1 MRFKVVF
8 SLILIFSLLAGGY
21 ISFAKGMP
29 SILPSIAEL
38 KEYRPTNGTRVY
50 ADDDTLIGEFKVER
64 GIHVPLEKIPKH
76 LINAVIATE
85 DSRFWQHNGIDYIGI
100 GRALI
105 TNIMHARIKEG
116 GSTITQQLAK
126 ITFLTPD
133 RTLIRKAREAMLA
146 IKIERELSKEEIL
159 ELYLNNI
166 YLGHGA
172 YGVEMASRQ
181 YFGKSVT
188 RISLPEAAML
198 AGLIKAPNTFSP
210 YNNLVRAK
218 QRQEVVLARME
229 AEGYLKPSERQKA
242 RKQPIRL
249 SSLRETRDAYSYF
262 LEYIRQQLE
271 QDYGVE
277 MVYKG
282 GLRVHTTMNKKA
294 QMNAQTA
301 LQEGL
306 REIDKR
312 MGWRGPIG
320 HRENIN
326 IANNSGRASFSA
338 SIGDISTGVVLSVK
352 PREAVIKARGITGRL
367 LLADALWAS
376 NIIDS
381 KTGRTRSIKNFDL
394 TDILQKGD
402 VVWVRFRSTG
412 QNVTFGLEQKPEVE
426 GAIVVVDPVT
436 GHIKALAGGYN
447 FTRSQF
453 NRAVHAKRQAGSA
466 IKPVIFAAALENGFT
481 AASIVNDEPVSF
493 RWGTGGE
500 WSPENYDGKYYGP
513 MRLRDALAYSR
524 NIITVRLADKIGI
537 DHVLSVARTAGI
549 SSDMPRDLSISLG
562 SVSVTPLEMT
572 MTYATF
578 ANGGIKMKPISIR
591 YIKDSAGRILKSME
605 PEGIEAIN
613 PQTSFLITSM
623 MKDVI
628 NYGTGARANIG
639 RPAAG
644 KTGTSDDYKDA
655 WFIGYTPQLVAGVWV
670 GFDDMRRSL
679 GFGEAGGRAA
689 APIWANFMK
698 NTLAEE
704 PILDFT
710 MPEGIVIFPID
721 PLTGLLSADPSA
733 AVYEFFKDG
742 TQPYRYSESPPMS
755 FD

>member
-50 ADDDTLIGEFKVER
+50 ADDGTLIGEFKVER

-524 NIITVRLADKIGI
+524 NIITVRLADEIGI

-655 WFIGYTPQLVAGVWV
+655 WFIGYTPQLAAGVWV